1 MIIVCHVD
9 SLLKDRGYRS
19 RRQLAL
25 EVGMSPWALGFLA
38 RNKYKAVSFKTVKK
52 LCAALDCQPGDIFT
66 LQEDCPCLDARGVLK
81 VLIRILAKRLANQL
95 PPILA
100 NSLMA
105 DIIISRNIS

>member
-1 MIIVCHVD
+1 MLTFNRPSVLSGHRSYHLTTTAKRIMIIVCHVD

-66 LQEDCPCLDARGVLK
+66 LQET
-81 VLIRILAKRLANQL
+81 
-95 PPILA
+95 
-100 NSLMA
+100 
-105 DIIISRNIS
+105 